1 MIPQL
6 KLCDFLSLNKFRS
19 FLNQNTVL
27 NTEDWRGSKVANK
40 TYRSIGFGLTRFSLG
55 LSHLFQTPY
64 FTIVGSA
71 TPSSKIY
78 PEDNTGP
85 VYPYLIMFL
94 NYLRTIELHD

>member
-55 LSHLFQTPY
+55 LSHLFQMPY

-85 VYPYLIMFL
+85 VCPYLIMFL